1 MRKGTGSRE
10 AKRAEEAR
18 EVDEAR
24 RSRKLR
30 AARKQEAVNPIN
42 RYLCTVATILC
53 CALVFAAAGQGK
65 KQPPAKPLDL
75 NTATL
80 EELQQLPGIGP
91 TRAKAIVHF
100 REKSGPFRRVEDLLV
115 IRGITRARLE
125 KLRPYVTVQGN
136 PPGKKR

>member
-1 MRKGTGSRE
+1 M
-10 AKRAEEAR
+10 
-18 EVDEAR
+18 
-24 RSRKLR
+24 
-30 AARKQEAVNPIN
+30 NPLN
-42 RYLCTVATILC
+42 RYLGTIAAVLC
-53 CALVFAAAGQGK
+53 CALVFTAAGQGK

-75 NTATL
+75 NTATP

-91 TRAKAIVHF
+91 TKAKAIVHF

-115 IRGITRARLE
+115 IRGISRARLE